1 MRRQNQKMRAMKR
14 DATQLSKGSSVQA
27 GETQTQQE
35 TDADGVI
42 IGGRGPEGREK

>member
-1 MRRQNQKMRAMKR
+1 MRAMKR
-14 DATQLSKGSSVQA
+14 DATQLSMGSSVQA

-42 IGGRGPEGREK
+42 IGGRGPERSEK